1 MSDFVSATRT
11 KPDID
16 PALSP
21 IAILRAQDPIA
32 ALVLLTPCSRAALV
46 CSPPVLP
53 SPYNPLRG

>member
-1 MSDFVSATRT
+1 MTVRLFLMPLAARRSEHANFLTC
-11 KPDID
+11 
-16 PALSP
+16 L
-21 IAILRAQDPIA
+21 A